1 MIYLYSFKQ
10 IILFLWISICSKVA
24 GKLREKTKL
33 TPIFYR
39 ENQTR
44 CTVKFDMVIRYFE
57 LFPNLDP
64 RDRDL
69 ENYYLSPP
77 AENA

>member
-1 MIYLYSFKQ
+1 MDFY
-10 IILFLWISICSKVA
+10 FLESPWEA
-24 GKLREKTKL
+24 QRENKKL

-44 CTVKFDMVIRYFE
+44 CTVKFYMVIRYFE
-57 LFPNLDP
+57 LFPHLDP

-77 AENA
+77 AEHNAFSDTSRV